1 MTKPLGGRGQKAPYE
16 TVQVRCPV
24 PIKSEVDALIS
35 AFRESVL
42 SGESKPN
49 QRDSDVIYQDCLKL
63 VFKFMDENDLTE
75 QLGDK
80 KISRMYRLNQF
91 VQWLEWH
98 GNQI

>member
-24 PIKSEVDALIS
+24 PIKPEVEALIS

-42 SGESKPN
+42 SGEMPN
-49 QRDSDVIYQDCLKL
+49 KSDSPAIYQDCLKL
-63 VFKFMDENDLTE
+63 VFKFLEENELSE

-80 KISRMYRLNQF
+80 RVARMYRLNQF
-91 VQWLEWH
+91 AQWLESQ
-98 GNQI
+98 G